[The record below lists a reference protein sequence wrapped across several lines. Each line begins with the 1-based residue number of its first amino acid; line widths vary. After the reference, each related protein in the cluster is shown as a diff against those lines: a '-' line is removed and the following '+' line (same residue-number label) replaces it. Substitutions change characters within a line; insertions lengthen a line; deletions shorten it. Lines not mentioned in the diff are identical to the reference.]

1 MFPKKFV
8 SMSLASCLMSSA
20 ALAQQADKTQ
30 NQVIEEVLVSGQY
43 LYTDT
48 INALKTPTPILDV
61 PQSLS
66 IVYAEDIR
74 ARGFNSIGEV
84 IN

>member
-1 MFPKKFV
+1 MFSKKFV
-8 SMSLASCLMSSA
+8 STSVASCLISSA
-20 ALAQQADKTQ
+20 ALAQQVDKAQ

-61 PQSLS
+61 ALIAS
-66 IVYAEDIR
+66 VK
-74 ARGFNSIGEV
+74 
-84 IN
+84 